1 MRTNKFFIR
10 CGLTSAVF
18 ASILFTFA
26 GELHGQSSRT
36 STSTARRVGEFNKQG
51 EKALHDEMNREMRRK
66 KPSKEALRK
75 AAQIK
80 RETIKDLETLQS
92 NYNSMIL
99 RLAERTMPEQSFIKE
114 TTDSTESAA
123 ARLLA
128 NLALP
133 KPDEKAEPDRI
144 EAVEADIRLRMRAL
158 CGEIYALLTSPAVEN
173 PNVVDIDAAAA
184 AHKRLERIIHL
195 SELVRTAQQ

>member
-1 MRTNKFFIR
+1 MRSKETIIR
-10 CGLTSAVF
+10 SGVLTAVSA
-18 ASILFTFA
+18 LTFLTFVS
-26 GELHGQSSRT
+26 ETHGQSSRA
-36 STSTARRVGEFNKQG
+36 STSAARRVGEFNKQG

-66 KPSKEALRK
+66 KPSKEDLQK

-80 RETIKDLETLQS
+80 KETIKDLETLQS

-99 RLAERTMPEQSFIKE
+99 RLAERTTPERSFIKE
-114 TTDSTESAA
+114 ITDSTESSA

-133 KPDEKAEPDRI
+133 KPDEKAEPD
-144 EAVEADIRLRMRAL
+144 ESAAVEADIRLRMRAL

-173 PNVVDIDAAAA
+173 PNVVDFETAAAT
-184 AHKRLERIIHL
+184 HKRLERIIHL